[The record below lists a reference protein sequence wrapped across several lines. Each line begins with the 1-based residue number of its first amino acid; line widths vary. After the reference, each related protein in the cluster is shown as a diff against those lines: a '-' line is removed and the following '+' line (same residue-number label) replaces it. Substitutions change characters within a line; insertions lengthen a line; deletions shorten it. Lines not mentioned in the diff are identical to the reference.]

1 MHPPAPLQAS
11 AAAFRPDA
19 GLPAAPAGSVLC
31 VDDNPLNTLVMQEYF
46 RLRGFGTIRT
56 TGSIAE
62 AMAWAHA
69 DPPRA
74 ILLDLNLADGSG
86 LELLA
91 QLRADPAT
99 RQVPVAIVSG
109 STDEADLR
117 AALALGARAWW
128 PKPLDLS
135 MLDEQ
140 LESLF

>member
-1 MHPPAPLQAS
+1 M
-11 AAAFRPDA
+11 
-19 GLPAAPAGSVLC
+19 LC
-31 VDDNPLNTLVMQEYF
+31 VDDNPLNTLLLQEYF
-46 RLRGFGTIRT
+46 RLRGFGPVRT
-56 TGSIAE
+56 AASIAQ
-62 AMAWAHA
+62 AMALARD

-99 RQVPVAIVSG
+99 RRVPVAIVSG

-117 AALALGARAWW
+117 AAMALGAQAWW

-135 MLDEQ
+135 VLDEQ
-140 LESLF
+140 LDTLL